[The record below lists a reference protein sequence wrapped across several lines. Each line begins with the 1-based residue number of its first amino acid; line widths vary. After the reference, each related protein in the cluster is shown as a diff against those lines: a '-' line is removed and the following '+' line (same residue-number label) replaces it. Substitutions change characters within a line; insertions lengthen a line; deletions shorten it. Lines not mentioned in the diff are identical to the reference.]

1 MNYWQKSRLTCLFLL
16 EKHTHTREMVRFKND
31 YFPHSGKKTTFQITM
46 QNSAEGHNNSFKN
59 RKIIMT
65 FREEQLRF
73 MLLQMSIVRGKWIIT
88 MKRRDEFWISRKC
101 SSSVNADFNSR
112 STHQEQKSPS
122 SSHSKQFSSLLRNM
136 CITRCGFQ
144 QWPHLFALCH
154 TLLKELFGR
163 PLLLYSGLVTS
174 SLSPSALLLEL
185 CSRHKGDNCLP
196 WRMESCTWGPLL

>member
-1 MNYWQKSRLTCLFLL
+1 MNYWQKSRLACSYWKNT
-16 EKHTHTREMVRFKND
+16 HTTREMVRFKTD
-31 YFPHSGKKTTFQITM
+31 YFHYSSRKPLCSSITM

-154 TLLKELFGR
+154 TLLKELFG
-163 PLLLYSGLVTS
+163 PLY
-174 SLSPSALLLEL
+174 
-185 CSRHKGDNCLP
+185 
-196 WRMESCTWGPLL
+196 

>member
-1 MNYWQKSRLTCLFLL
+1 MNYWQKSRLACSYW
-16 EKHTHTREMVRFKND
+16 KNTHTLHAKWSVLRLIIF
-31 YFPHSGKKTTFQITM
+31 TTVQRKPLCACITM

-154 TLLKELFGR
+154 TLLKELFG
-163 PLLLYSGLVTS
+163 PLY
-174 SLSPSALLLEL
+174 
-185 CSRHKGDNCLP
+185 
-196 WRMESCTWGPLL
+196 